1 MNSTPDRAQSHAP
14 SSVLGVLVRT
24 ILLAA
29 ACGLSLTGC
38 PSRSRAPVDAAALAR
53 TQPPLE
59 WRVNHAR
66 VTHHLGTSSLE
77 SRDAMPGHQFVVLDV
92 SVRNRD
98 AQPQVL
104 SEGKLIALDEATL
117 QTFDQPETLLS
128 DDYLSL
134 QVLAP
139 AQSLHGKIA
148 YEVPEPLTGVLYWSP
163 GNGSERILLNPT
175 AAPASQTTLA
185 DAAGEADAGDGT
197 TDTRIAPGDAPL
209 VADADPPVLSR
220 PHVSPPARPATP
232 TLPAK
237 PARRVVMAPLPEPP
251 QVVIDAPLHSSIVA
265 PIKRDPALALTRV
278 EEPSRQSS
286 TMSVSPP
293 APRIRPASTRPIVA
307 AASPPLQ
314 THELAR
320 QQACA
325 DLVARNDP
333 ADKAGNLEFF
343 AGSCREY
350 TLPSRWSPPPPR
362 RSLIA
367 RVASHA
373 SALLAR
379 VMVAPRV
386 ERISDCSSATASRA
400 DSLVC
405 ADPRLSAM
413 DHRLAQSVARASD
426 QVDDPEALQ
435 REQERWRGRV
445 RNACSTA
452 QCLQEAYGQRIAQ
465 LDALVPMRP

>member
-1 MNSTPDRAQSHAP
+1 MNPTSDRAQPHAP
-14 SSVLGVLVRT
+14 SRVTGTLVRT
-24 ILLAA
+24 TLIACACAMSLA
-29 ACGLSLTGC
+29 GC
-38 PSRSRAPVDAAALAR
+38 PSRSHAPVDAAALAR

-66 VTHHLGTSSLE
+66 VAHHLATSSLE

-148 YEVPEPLTGVLYWSP
+148 YEVPEPLSGVLYWSP
-163 GNGSERILLNPT
+163 GNGSERILLNPIAT
-175 AAPASQTTLA
+175 PASQTTLA
-185 DAAGEADAGDGT
+185 DAGDEDTGDDT
-197 TDTRIAPGDAPL
+197 SDTRIAPGDAPL
-209 VADADPPVLSR
+209 LAAADPHLPSR
-220 PHVSPPARPATP
+220 PQAASRVRAPTPAPPS
-232 TLPAK
+232 K
-237 PARRVVMAPLPEPP
+237 PARSEATQPRPDSP
-251 QVVIDAPLHSSIVA
+251 QVVIDAPVETPVA
-265 PIKRDPALALTRV
+265 APTDRAPALALARV
-278 EEPSRQSS
+278 SEPSAQLA
-286 TMSVSPP
+286 TIPVSPP
-293 APRIRPASTRPIVA
+293 APGIRPPSTRPLVA
-307 AASPPLQ
+307 APSPDKR
-314 THELAR
+314 ELAR

-333 ADKAGNLEFF
+333 ADKADNLDFF
-343 AGSCREY
+343 AASCREY
-350 TLPSRWSPPPPR
+350 TLPSRWSPQVAPG

-367 RVASHA
+367 RVASRA

-379 VMVAPRV
+379 VLVAPRV
-386 ERISDCSSATASRA
+386 ERISDCSSASTSRA

-405 ADPRLSAM
+405 ADPKLSAM

-435 REQERWRGRV
+435 REQARWRGRV
-445 RNACSTA
+445 RNACNTA
-452 QCLQEAYGQRIAQ
+452 QCLQQAYGQRIAQ
-465 LDALVPMRP
+465 LDALVPMR